1 MALLTEDDVANKTF
15 TATNYRQEGY
25 NQDEVDDFLDEVA
38 ETIEK
43 LTQERDQ
50 LRRELDE
57 AKARIGELEAGAP
70 AEHHASPGIPS
81 DPEPH
86 QAAAQAPAGD
96 EAQNAAGVIALAQK
110 LHDEYVA
117 NGKEEGDR
125 IVAEANA
132 ESERI
137 IKEAEEQHNR
147 TLAQLE
153 QERSLLERKISEL
166 RDFERDYRARL
177 KSYLETLLSNVESG
191 QAGNQPGV

>member
-43 LTQERDQ
+43 LTEERDR

-70 AEHHASPGIPS
+70 AEQHASPGVPS
-81 DPEPH
+81 QPEPAQ
-86 QAAAQAPAGD
+86 QAAPAGD

-191 QAGNQPGV
+191 QSGNPRGV